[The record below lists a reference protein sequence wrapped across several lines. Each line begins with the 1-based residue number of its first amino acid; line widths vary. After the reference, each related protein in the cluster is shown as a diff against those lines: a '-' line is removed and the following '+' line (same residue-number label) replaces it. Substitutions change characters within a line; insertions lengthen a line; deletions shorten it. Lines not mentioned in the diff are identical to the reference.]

1 MRVKKFKII
10 TMGWY
15 PDKLSVLFNKKI
27 IGTPQVYCFSKDY
40 MTV

>member
-1 MRVKKFKII
+1 MVPGQTLCPFQQK
-10 TMGWY
+10 
-15 PDKLSVLFNKKI
+15 N